1 MDPLDTRPPADLDAD
16 RADARKYVKRLRS
29 FYQLLAVAVLV
40 TALSAAVNLM
50 TGGRLW
56 FYWVIVGFGI
66 ALAFS
71 ALETFGRHLWLGR
84 EWQERKLRAVLARR
98 TGARAQ

>member
-1 MDPLDTRPPADLDAD
+1 MDPLDIRPTPDAEADLAE
-16 RADARKYVKRLRS
+16 ARRYVKRLRD

-40 TALSAAVNLM
+40 TGLSAAVNLM
-50 TGGRLW
+50 TGGRMW

-71 ALETFGRHLWLGR
+71 AFDTFGRSLWLGR
-84 EWQERKLRAVLARR
+84 DWQERRTRAYLARR
-98 TGARAQ
+98 AGARTR